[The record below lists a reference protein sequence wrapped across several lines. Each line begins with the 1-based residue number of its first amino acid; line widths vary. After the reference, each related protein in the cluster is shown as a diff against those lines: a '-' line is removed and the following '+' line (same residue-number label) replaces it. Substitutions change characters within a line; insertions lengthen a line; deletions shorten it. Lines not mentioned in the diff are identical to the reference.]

1 MAFLS
6 RIVLSQPTSKMS
18 VVGGSDAWK
27 LFELPVSRRRIFD
40 SPMAAAND
48 SDTNS
53 FNKESK
59 TLSRL
64 RTPTVAETKLSLLP

>member
-1 MAFLS
+1 
-6 RIVLSQPTSKMS
+6 
-18 VVGGSDAWK
+18 
-27 LFELPVSRRRIFD
+27 
-40 SPMAAAND
+40 MAAAND

-64 RTPTVAETKLSLLP
+64 RRPTVAKTKLAVLP

>member
-1 MAFLS
+1 
-6 RIVLSQPTSKMS
+6 
-18 VVGGSDAWK
+18 
-27 LFELPVSRRRIFD
+27 
-40 SPMAAAND
+40 MAAAND

-64 RTPTVAETKLSLLP
+64 RTPTVAKTKLLLLP